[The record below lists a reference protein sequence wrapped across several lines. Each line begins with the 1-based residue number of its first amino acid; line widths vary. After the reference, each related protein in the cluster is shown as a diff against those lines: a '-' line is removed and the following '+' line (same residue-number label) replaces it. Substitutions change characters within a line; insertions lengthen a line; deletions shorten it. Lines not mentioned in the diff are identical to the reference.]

1 MSAPKQSGGATTQPI
16 QETVISTEF
25 DPVSE
30 IRKLRKNLT
39 HRIQLL
45 YSPADATVSN
55 VPVSIPKEN
64 TDKIDTE
71 IEEIE
76 NVNKLETNTL
86 LPITAENQTIK
97 TVESK
102 ATENRTVKTVENQTP
117 ESRTT
122 EFPTT
127 ELVQQIHQARQLL
140 AQLQITPD
148 DNKTFSKTAKSEPEK
163 DKPQKVPI
171 SQTEPLET
179 PKLFFPPL
187 GVLKMMN
194 MVLTCCGFLGILFS
208 LQYLEHNNRFG
219 LTTIIVASLILIAVG
234 LLGRFY
240 SFTFHEKNL
249 NKFCH

>member
-1 MSAPKQSGGATTQPI
+1 MSDLKQSGGATMQPI
-16 QETVISTEF
+16 QESAISTEF

-45 YSPADATVSN
+45 HSTNTTTSN
-55 VPVSIPKEN
+55 VPVASPKEN
-64 TDKIDTE
+64 TDKTDTE
-71 IEEIE
+71 IIEETE
-76 NVNKLETNTL
+76 NLNKTETNTI
-86 LPITAENQTIK
+86 LPVTAENQTIK
-97 TVESK
+97 TVED
-102 ATENRTVKTVENQTP
+102 Q
-117 ESRTT
+117 TT
-122 EFPTT
+122 EFPIT

-140 AQLQITPD
+140 AQLKITPD
-148 DNKTFSKTAKSEPEK
+148 NDQTLPKTAKDKSEKNKPEK
-163 DKPQKVPI
+163 DKLPKVPI

-194 MVLTCCGFLGILFS
+194 TVLTCCGFFGILFS

-240 SFTFHEKNL
+240 SFTFHEKSL